1 MSIGSQIDEY
11 AKLRKEKAALSK
23 QLDDLNKKI
32 VACEQEL
39 IDSLSGQSML
49 KASGHL
55 ATVSIGESEIAV
67 VKDWQILY
75 NHIVESGS
83 FELLQ
88 KRLSNRV
95 ALEAISVNGGLPG
108 TEVIKQPKLNFKSL
122 VSKSQGDDNE

>member
-1 MSIGSQIDEY
+1 MSIGNQIDEY

>member
-1 MSIGSQIDEY
+1 MSIGNQIDEY

-32 VACEQEL
+32 TACEQEL
-39 IDSLSGQSML
+39 IDSLSSQSMS

-55 ATVSIGESEIAV
+55 ATISIGESEIAV

>member
-39 IDSLSGQSML
+39 IDSLSGQSMS
-49 KASGHL
+49 KASGYL
-55 ATVSIGESEIAV
+55 ATVSVGESEIAV

>member
-75 NHIVESGS
+75 NHIVASGS

-108 TEVIKQPKLNFKSL
+108 TEVIKQPKLSFKSL

>member
-1 MSIGSQIDEY
+1 MSIGNQIDEY

-75 NHIVESGS
+75 NHIIASGS

>member
-32 VACEQEL
+32 VACEQGL

>member
-1 MSIGSQIDEY
+1 MSIGNQIDEY

-23 QLDDLNKKI
+23 HLDDLNKKI
-32 VACEQEL
+32 MACEQEL
-39 IDSLSGQSML
+39 IGSLSGQSML

>member
-39 IDSLSGQSML
+39 IDSLSGQSMS

>member
-32 VACEQEL
+32 VACEQGL
-39 IDSLSGQSML
+39 IDSLSSQSML

-55 ATVSIGESEIAV
+55 ATVSIGEFEIAV

-75 NHIVESGS
+75 NHIVASGS

-108 TEVIKQPKLNFKSL
+108 TEVIKQPKLSFKSL